1 MTSQPKISRI
11 FIANRGEI
19 ARRIAVT
26 AGRMGIETVAITDR
40 AYPPAYLSEVVSH
53 IYKVDDES
61 PAIYLNIERMLTIAK
76 ETKCDALH
84 PGFGFL
90 SESDVF
96 AQAVIDAGLIWI
108 GPCPSSI
115 SAMASKSTA
124 RDYAI
129 AAGVPCIKGLSGFH
143 IPESESGDFSQ
154 IEKFAEETG
163 YPLLMKAAYGGG
175 GKGMRL
181 VHKLSDVRPAALRA
195 HSEAIN
201 SFGNGLLI
209 CEQYLTAPRHIEVQ
223 ILADKHKQVFA
234 VGDRDCSM
242 QRRHQ
247 KIIEEA
253 PAPDISP
260 ETRKEMH
267 AAAIALA
274 ARVGYDS
281 AGTVEFLL
289 DWSDKSKTSK
299 KQSFYFLEMNT
310 RLQVE
315 HPVSEEVFG
324 IDLVEWQIRV
334 ARNEKIP
341 ANTVHSEPR
350 GHSVELRIYAED
362 TGNNF
367 FPAPGPVAAFIPASG
382 PGIRWETGL
391 DAMDEITGK
400 FDPMI
405 AKLIATAA
413 TREGA
418 LERLK
423 DILER
428 TFFAGPVNNIP
439 LLTELVA
446 HSKFKDGPVTTHFI
460 QDNLTNMTA
469 AIEAR
474 AKKAEVNA
482 EPLFNMLKNGELPPK
497 AFSNQKLSTTAIS
510 NWVFSG
516 NSSTTQKDSKSEV
529 RSLINGTFTSPSFPG
544 RQTAY
549 GCARFEQAD
558 GKAVLIWYASLSSHT
573 GKDLW
578 VLNNGSLFHRSANR
592 ARTNHDSTAGAESQ
606 GAVLAPVPGKVI
618 AVKAKEGANIET
630 GETVFILESMKMEF
644 EVKAARSGVIK
655 KVKVTTGIQVT
666 AGETLAEWQE

>member
-1 MTSQPKISRI
+1 MTSQQKMSRI

-26 AGRMGIETVAITDR
+26 ARRMGIESVVISDR
-40 AYPPAYLSEVVSH
+40 EYPPAYLSEVVSQ
-53 IYKVDDES
+53 IYHVADES
-61 PAIYLNIERMLTIAK
+61 PAIYLNIEQMLTIAK

-124 RDYAI
+124 RDYAQ

-154 IEKFAEETG
+154 IETFAEETG

-181 VHKLSDVRPAALRA
+181 VNKLADVRSAALRA

-201 SFGNGLLI
+201 SFGNGMLI

-223 ILADKHKQVFA
+223 ILADKHGQVFA

-253 PAPDISP
+253 PAPNISP

-289 DWSDKSKTSK
+289 DWSDASRTSK
-299 KQSFYFLEMNT
+299 KHSFYFLEMNT

-334 ARNEKIP
+334 AQQEKIP
-341 ANTVHSEPR
+341 AGTVPTESR
-350 GHSVELRIYAED
+350 GHSIELRIYAED

-367 FPAPGPVAAFIPASG
+367 FPAPGPVAAFLPASG

-391 DAMDEITGK
+391 DTMDEITGK

-405 AKLIATAA
+405 AKLIATAS
-413 TREGA
+413 TRVGA
-418 LERLK
+418 LERLS
-423 DILER
+423 DILTR

-439 LLTELVA
+439 LLTELVSY
-446 HSKFKDGPVTTHFI
+446 SKFKDGPVTTHFI
-460 QDNLTNMTA
+460 QDNLAGMTA
-469 AIEAR
+469 AIEKR
-474 AKKAEVNA
+474 AQKAENSA
-482 EPLFNMLKNGELPPK
+482 ETVFSLLKSGDLPPK
-497 AFSNQKLSTTAIS
+497 AFTDQRLSTTAIS

-516 NSSTTQKDSKSEV
+516 NSSSHQKKSGNES
-529 RSLINGTFTSPSFPG
+529 RSLINGTLTSPSYPG

-558 GKAVLIWYASLSSHT
+558 GKPVLIWYASLSSHT

-578 VLNNGSLFHRSANR
+578 VLSNGSLFHRSATR
-592 ARTNHDSTAGAESQ
+592 ARTNHDSGAGAQ
-606 GAVLAPVPGKVI
+606 TAGAVLAPVPGKVI
-618 AVKAKEGANIET
+618 AVKVKEGLTVET
-630 GETVFILESMKMEF
+630 GDTVFILESMKMEF
-644 EVKAARSGVIK
+644 EVKAARSGVVK
-655 KVKVTTGIQVT
+655 AVKVTTGVQVT
-666 AGETLAEWQE
+666 AGETLAEWQD

>member
-1 MTSQPKISRI
+1 MTSHSKISRI

-19 ARRIAVT
+19 ARRIATT
-26 AGRMGIETVAITDR
+26 ARRLGIESVAISDR
-40 AYPPAYLSEVVSH
+40 EHPPAYLSEVVTYIH
-53 IYKVDDES
+53 KVADES
-61 PAIYLNIERMLTIAK
+61 PAIYLNIEQMLTIAK

-96 AQAVIDAGLIWI
+96 AKAVIDAGLIWI

-124 RDYAI
+124 RDYAQ
-129 AAGVPCIKGLSGFH
+129 AAGVPCIRGLSGFH
-143 IPESESGDFSQ
+143 VPESENGDFSQ

-181 VHKLSDVRPAALRA
+181 VHKLADVRPAALRA

-201 SFGNGLLI
+201 SFGNGMLI

-223 ILADKHKQVFA
+223 ILADKHGQVFA

-253 PAPDISP
+253 PAPDISA

-267 AAAIALA
+267 TAATALA

-289 DWSDKSKTSK
+289 DWSDAARKSK

-334 ARNEKIP
+334 AQNEKIP
-341 ANTVHSEPR
+341 PQTVHSEPR
-350 GHSVELRIYAED
+350 GHSIELRIYAED
-362 TGNNF
+362 TANNF
-367 FPAPGPVAAFIPASG
+367 FPAPGPVAAFLPATG

-413 TREGA
+413 NREGA
-418 LERLK
+418 LERLT
-423 DILER
+423 DILAR

-446 HSKFKDGPVTTHFI
+446 HSKFKVGPVTTHFI
-460 QDNLTNMTA
+460 QDNLAAMTA
-469 AIEAR
+469 AIESR
-474 AKKAEVNA
+474 AKAAESGA
-482 EPLFNMLKNGELPPK
+482 ELAFTALKNGDLPPK
-497 AFSNQKLSTTAIS
+497 AFTDQRLSTTAIS

-516 NSSTTQKDSKSEV
+516 NSSTQQKTSKDKS
-529 RSLINGTFTSPSFPG
+529 RSLINGTLTSPSFPG
-544 RQTAY
+544 RQTSY
-549 GCARFEQAD
+549 GCTRIEHAD
-558 GKAVLIWYASLSSHT
+558 GKPVLIWYASLSSHT

-578 VLNNGSLFHRSANR
+578 VLNSGSLFHRNATR
-592 ARTNHDSTAGAESQ
+592 TRTNHDSGAGSETA

-618 AVKAKEGANIET
+618 AVKAKEGFAINA
-630 GETVFILESMKMEF
+630 GDTVFILESMKMEF
-644 EVKAARSGVIK
+644 EVKAARSGTIK
-655 KVKVTTGIQVT
+655 AVKVTTGIQVT
-666 AGETLAEWQE
+666 AGETLAEWQD